1 MRRSDFIFNPVQ
13 LLYYK
18 CHKINFRCGGS
29 SADFPD
35 WMKKER
41 ARINLKNKCDE
52 GFQYAIMIALNY
64 REIESHPERLWNIK
78 LLVNKYNWD
87 RIKYLQKIDDSKIFE
102 KSNPTVALN
111 ILYIKEKEV
120 YPAYISKINSN
131 CESKLFF

>member
-1 MRRSDFIFNPVQ
+1 
-13 LLYYK
+13 
-18 CHKINFRCGGS
+18 
-29 SADFPD
+29 
-35 WMKKER
+35 MKKER
-41 ARINLKNKCDE
+41 ARINLKNKYDK
-52 GFQYAIMIALNY
+52 GFQYAIMVALNY

-87 RIKYLQKIDDSKIFE
+87 RIKYLPKIDDSKIFE

-131 CESKLFF
+131 CEK

>member
-1 MRRSDFIFNPVQ
+1 MRRSNFIFNPVQ

-18 CHKINFRCGGS
+18 CYKINFRCGGS
-29 SADFPD
+29 SIDFPD

-41 ARINLKNKCDE
+41 ARINLKNKYDK
-52 GFQYAIMIALNY
+52 GFQYAIMVALNY
-64 REIESHPERLWNIK
+64 RQIELHPERLWNIK

-87 RIKYLQKIDDSKIFE
+87 RTKHLLKIDDLKMFE

-111 ILYIKEKEV
+111 ILYIKEKEI

-131 CESKLFF
+131 CEK